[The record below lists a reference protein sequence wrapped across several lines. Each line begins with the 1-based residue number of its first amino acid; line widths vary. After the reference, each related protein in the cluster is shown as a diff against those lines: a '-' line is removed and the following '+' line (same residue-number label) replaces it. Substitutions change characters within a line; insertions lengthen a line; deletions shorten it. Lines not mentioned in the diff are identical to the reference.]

1 MWAGG
6 AGDGW
11 PGSLR
16 GALCDGIHTPQTGSV
31 SEETFLKA
39 AVEGKLKVIEK
50 FLADGGSPDTCDQVM
65 IPPAPAPA
73 SLSELSPPPHP
84 FVGLFE
90 NRLGRP

>member
-1 MWAGG
+1 MGRGSWR
-6 AGDGW
+6 W

-90 NRLGRP
+90 NKLGRP